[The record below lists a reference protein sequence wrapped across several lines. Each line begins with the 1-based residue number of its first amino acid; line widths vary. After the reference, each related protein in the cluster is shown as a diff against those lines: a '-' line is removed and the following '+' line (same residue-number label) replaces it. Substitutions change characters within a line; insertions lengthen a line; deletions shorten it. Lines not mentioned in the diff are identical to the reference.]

1 MQSFLLSSPSFP
13 WGWPWSWR
21 WYIQGMAF
29 EYFLYKPFCS
39 MNNVTMC
46 LPFYRHAYQG
56 PCSSCPSQFH
66 FLRMSCFC
74 VWVFYPCR
82 SAPAKGRECFIWIV
96 LPSIYT
102 NIDLLG
108 NYWLPWLWWPR
119 GTARVLVLLHRSP
132 SVLAE
137 ATAGL
142 GPSSPRQTSQC
153 SKFRFITLGPRIR
166 PKIIN
171 LCHEQCVQGRE
182 ILPRLTG
189 KKRCIFVSLCLLSPV
204 SRTWF

>member
-13 WGWPWSWR
+13 WGWRWSWR

-56 PCSSCPSQFH
+56 PWSSCPSQFH

-82 SAPAKGRECFIWIV
+82 SAPAKGRKCFIWIV
-96 LPSIYT
+96 LPQYLHKHRFAWK
-102 NIDLLG
+102 LLVAMTLVAQG
-108 NYWLPWLWWPR
+108 NSQ
-119 GTARVLVLLHRSP
+119 SP
-132 SVLAE
+132 CSA
-137 ATAGL
+137 
-142 GPSSPRQTSQC
+142 SQKPF
-153 SKFRFITLGPRIR
+153 S
-166 PKIIN
+166 
-171 LCHEQCVQGRE
+171 
-182 ILPRLTG
+182 TG
-189 KKRCIFVSLCLLSPV
+189 WSYSWTGSLQPQADKPV
-204 SRTWF
+204 F